1 MDMTYD
7 QSSVIQAIQTLI
19 PVSVAVIAIITFK
32 KDNNGLL
39 ALKQAIKLGVGVF
52 LVAGIIGLAYLT
64 LFINFID
71 PDFIS
76 NTAALQ
82 ADALREAQSTLDE
95 DIIEMQQTNTEKFFY
110 ISYPVILILN
120 VFLGLIVGLLTG
132 LFTKKS

>member
-1 MDMTYD
+1 M
-7 QSSVIQAIQTLI
+7 
-19 PVSVAVIAIITFK
+19 
-32 KDNNGLL
+32 
-39 ALKQAIKLGVGVF
+39 F

-64 LFINFID
+64 LFINFIE

-82 ADALREAQSTLDE
+82 ADILREAQPTLDE

-120 VFLGLIVGLLTG
+120 VFLGLIVGHLTG